1 MENAEERQRIGE
13 IIRQARKNKKIT
25 QTQLG
30 AEIGVGVQV
39 ISDYEKGKVKNIPL
53 ERRVKLSSVLDI
65 EFSRLLY
72 RTENIP
78 LSKGVLDGLSA
89 AVVSVNQN
97 KGLVDDNGKIDEI
110 IDALSEKEIATY
122 KEYFVTLS
130 SRCNL
135 AELLYILF
143 ATLLQNHVFQEGAQE
158 VISSVI
164 EWRFRMAGMAAESAL
179 HDAKHLALPLT
190 YIYADFLEDVDTE
203 PDLISYFVVDTSS
216 SDFNKRLSDALN
228 HFNKREFN

>member
-1 MENAEERQRIGE
+1 MNNLEERQRIGDT
-13 IIRQARKNKKIT
+13 IRQARKNKKIT

-39 ISDYEKGKVKNIPL
+39 ISDYEKGKVKTIPL
-53 ERRVKLSSVLDI
+53 ERRVKLSSVLGI
-65 EFSRLLY
+65 AFSKLLY
-72 RTENIP
+72 GGENIP
-78 LSKGVLDGLSA
+78 LSTNVLDGVCE
-89 AVVSVNQN
+89 AVASVNKN

-143 ATLLQNHVFQEGAQE
+143 ATLLKNNVWEESAE
-158 VISSVI
+158 EIISSVI
-164 EWRFRMAGMAAESAL
+164 EWRFRMAGMAAEPAL

-190 YIYADFLEDVDTE
+190 YIYVTFLEDVEKDME
-203 PDLISYFVVDTSS
+203 LVSYFVVDTSS

>member
-1 MENAEERQRIGE
+1 MDNVEERQRIGE
-13 IIRQARKNKKIT
+13 LIRQARKNKKIT

-78 LSKGVLDGLSA
+78 LSKGVLDGLTA

-143 ATLLQNHVFQEGAQE
+143 ATLLKNNVFEESAE
-158 VISSVI
+158 EIISSVI
-164 EWRFRMAGMAAESAL
+164 EWRFRMAGMVAEPAL
-179 HDAKHLALPLT
+179 HDAKQLALPLS
-190 YIYADFLEDVDTE
+190 YIYANFLDHVDTE
-203 PDLISYFVVDTSS
+203 PNLISYFVVDTSN
-216 SDFNKRLSDALN
+216 SDFSKRLSDALN